1 VELEIQAMKKEI
13 DTSYSKLIKQEEED
27 PLKNRRG
34 SNRYTV
40 QLAALLILVFLTAHS
55 SFAAPGGKKGK
66 PGGGGGG
73 GGGSECSADAR
84 FPALIY
90 SEDADFGNGTED
102 VVVASSDGCVTLTVE
117 QGIQLGGARLKYD
130 ETTGYGYYAWVEN
143 VYPGYAPGTIRRQHF
158 TVTDGSLTKTPKIE
172 NLYAG
177 VDYLSSFD
185 LQGDLLAVV
194 DEQSGQPTLLVIDLS
209 TCGGLP
215 CYGSDAVSVYTPTAT
230 SVPCLQDADADV
242 VGCYQPESGLTM
254 ALDGNAIYF
263 DVLGHDS
270 GGNQVYGIARVT
282 QEGGVWAPQTP
293 DLFLR
298 DDCYFEARVYGLSE
312 DGHYLAIGYLAGFQN
327 RLRDDRVVIF
337 DTNDIGGAC
346 PSEVAGFSQD
356 FSAWTATWTEED
368 TFYVL
373 GTEGKGRKLKHPIE
387 EFDPLTGARRSLGIS
402 IENHPGIDSSL

>member
-1 VELEIQAMKKEI
+1 M
-13 DTSYSKLIKQEEED
+13 
-27 PLKNRRG
+27 KNRRG
-34 SNRYTV
+34 SNRFAG
-40 QLAALLILVFLTAHS
+40 QLAALLMTIFLAVNP
-55 SFAAPGGKKGK
+55 SFGAPGSKKGK
-66 PGGGGGG
+66 PDKPGDG

-90 SEDADFGNGTED
+90 SEDAGFGNGTDD

-117 QGIQLGGARLKYD
+117 QDIQLGGARLKYD

-158 TVTDGSLTKTPKIE
+158 TVTDGSLTKTTTIE
-172 NLYAG
+172 DLYAG

-185 LQGDLLAVV
+185 LQGDFLAVV
-194 DEQSGQPTLLVIDLS
+194 DKQSGEQSLLVIDLS

-215 CYGSDAVSVYTPTAT
+215 CDGSDAVSVYTPTAT
-230 SVPCLQDADADV
+230 SVRCLQDADADV
-242 VGCYQPESGLTM
+242 VGCYQPEPGLTM
-254 ALDGNAIYF
+254 ALDGKAIYF

-293 DLFLR
+293 ELFLR

-346 PSEVAGFSQD
+346 PSETAEFYYQD

-387 EFDPLTGARRSLGIS
+387 EFDPVTGTRRSLGIS
-402 IENHPGIDSSL
+402 LENHGGIDSSL